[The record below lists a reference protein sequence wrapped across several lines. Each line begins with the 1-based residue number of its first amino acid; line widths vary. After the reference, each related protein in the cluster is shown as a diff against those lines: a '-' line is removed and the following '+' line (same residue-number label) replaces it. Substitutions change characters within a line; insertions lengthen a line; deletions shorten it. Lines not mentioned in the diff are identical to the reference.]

1 GVPVEQEGKVVG
13 AIGIRGLAEQD
24 DEALAMEVLNAR

>member
-1 GVPVEQEGKVVG
+1 M
-13 AIGIRGLAEQD
+13 GIRGLAEQD